1 MPSLMA
7 SACTAS
13 GEASGPMRICA
24 ALPGRISSTRK
35 TTIEVPISVAI
46 RVIRRLKKKRLM
58 DGGIMPELC
67 PPTFEQDPRHGADD
81 HRRVHQLRRVRARVP
96 ERGNFP
102 GSGDLPDRPAQV

>member
-35 TTIEVPISVAI
+35 MTIEAPISVAI
-46 RVIRRLKKKRLM
+46 RVIRRLNRKTLIWAP
-58 DGGIMPELC
+58 IMPDLVFGE
-67 PPTFEQDPRHGADD
+67 PRHGIDD
-81 HRRVHQLRRVRARVP
+81 HGRMHQLRCVRAGMP
-96 ERGNFP
+96 QP
-102 GSGDLPDRPAQV
+102 GDLPRPRDLRDR